1 MTYELWI
8 NLIRQNTAINCKT
21 NPVLTNHEEF
31 IEKFVNQ
38 KQNFMGKYKTIEDK
52 IIIYNTFP

>member
-1 MTYELWI
+1 M
-8 NLIRQNTAINCKT
+8 NCKI
-21 NPVLTNHEEF
+21 NPVITNHEEF

-38 KQNFMGKYKTIEDK
+38 KQNFIGEYKTIEDK